1 MDYKTYTKEELEALK
16 AQLEEIL
23 ASKEKEEQEKREK
36 EVEKA
41 RISAKTALY
50 NYIKCFNW
58 NCSDATINRMI
69 DATLDDIKLT
79 RYTFKTEKKKYNT
92 LEDFFNDMGW

>member
-1 MDYKTYTKEELEALK
+1 MDYKTYTKEELEKLK

-41 RISAKTALY
+41 RANAKTALV
-50 NYIKCFNW
+50 NYIKCLSW
-58 NCSDATINRMI
+58 NCSDVTINRI
-69 DATLDDIKLT
+69 VDATLDEMKLVKVT
-79 RYTFKTEKKKYNT
+79 HKTEKKKYNT